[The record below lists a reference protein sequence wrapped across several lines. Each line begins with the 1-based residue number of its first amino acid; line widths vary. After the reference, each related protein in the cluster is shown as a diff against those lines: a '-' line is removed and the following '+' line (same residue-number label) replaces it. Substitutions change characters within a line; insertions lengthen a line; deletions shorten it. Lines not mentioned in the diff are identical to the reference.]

1 MAATNP
7 IDHAQDYVV
16 IAGHRT
22 PGLCEI
28 IGASSPRNWEEL
40 GGSGWSGGILLYRGI
55 KLSHFSIRL
64 YLYESKEGGDQH
76 DDWGDWFRFRPIVMK
91 RPTIGQPNALD
102 CVHPFLNDLGIT
114 ALVIEDVRA
123 PDQVDHGVWMIELMC
138 IEYRKL
144 RKDSTAMS
152 GSDATDEDPL
162 AAEARRAKEEDDKL
176 ADEGNE
182 LMSKIDALP

>member
-7 IDHAQDYVV
+7 LDDPQDYVK
-16 IAGHRT
+16 IAGRRT

-28 IGASSPRNWEEL
+28 VGASSPRNWEEL

-64 YLYESKEGGDQH
+64 YLYDSRKPY
-76 DDWGDWFRFRPIVMK
+76 DDWSDWLAFRPLVMK
-91 RPTIGQPNALD
+91 RPTIGKPNAYD

-138 IEYRKL
+138 IEFRKL
-144 RKDSTAMS
+144 KADSTAAS
-152 GSDATDEDPL
+152 GSDATAEDAD
-162 AAEARRAKEEDDKL
+162 AAAVRRKKEENDKL
-176 ADEGNE
+176 ADETNDLLDKLE
-182 LMSKIDALP
+182 STP